1 MHGCCGDSHTQEG
14 PEDPSI
20 LEPPREAA
28 RMHAPRRALVYGAVT
43 GGASMPSD
51 STRLNPSISLVV
63 SGIV

>member
-1 MHGCCGDSHTQEG
+1 MHGCFGDTLTREG
-14 PEDPSI
+14 PEDLSI
-20 LEPPREAA
+20 FEPPREAV